1 MLFLKETRVETIIP
15 MPQAIEAVEEAL
27 AETSR
32 GNAVVLPRRRIHHT
46 NRMLFGVLPGSFKGA
61 MGAYLQT
68 DRDRTIHH
76 ETVILYSVET
86 GEPLIL
92 FQDCSINELRTGAAG
107 GVGAKHLASPDARRV
122 AVIGSEK
129 HAFTQ
134 LQAVCAVRPID
145 TVRVFSPTPA
155 HRLKFADHARAALG
169 LEVTAADSAEAALEG
184 SDIVITATNAQSPVF
199 EGRSLRPGMHVT
211 SIANG
216 DKTRVRE
223 EIDHGT
229 MTRAA
234 QGLRHFEGDRAGQR
248 ERRVPGGP
256 GRRAHLGRRVRA
268 GGRDP
273 RKRARTD
280 GTGRDHA
287 VQASGVGDHGLGG
300 GAAGVR
306 GGEGLGFGA
315 EAVAVLVTRARRYE
329 VGAQAPGRHSRE
341 TGRVKT
347 LTSGHERPLRHSRE
361 SGNPGVLEGSLRGV
375 SPLHPAW
382 IPAFA
387 GMTISGAVA
396 SLGCGFDTTWKAG
409 IQGRGGAKR
418 TCSPA

>member
-145 TVRVFSPTPA
+145 TVGVFSPTPT
-155 HRLKFADHARAALG
+155 HRLRFADHARAALD

-223 EIDHGT
+223 EIDRDA

-234 QGLRHFEGDRAGQR
+234 RVCITSKATVQANESDVFRAVRDGALTWDGVCELGDVILGNVPGRTAPDEITLFKLQGLGIMDLAVGLRAYEALKDSASVQR
-248 ERRVPGGP
+248 
-256 GRRAHLGRRVRA
+256 L
-268 GGRDP
+268 
-273 RKRARTD
+273 
-280 GTGRDHA
+280 
-287 VQASGVGDHGLGG
+287 
-300 GAAGVR
+300 
-306 GGEGLGFGA
+306 
-315 EAVAVLVTRARRYE
+315 
-329 VGAQAPGRHSRE
+329 
-341 TGRVKT
+341 
-347 LTSGHERPLRHSRE
+347 
-361 SGNPGVLEGSLRGV
+361 
-375 SPLHPAW
+375 
-382 IPAFA
+382 
-387 GMTISGAVA
+387 
-396 SLGCGFDTTWKAG
+396 
-409 IQGRGGAKR
+409 
-418 TCSPA
+418 

>member
-155 HRLKFADHARAALG
+155 HRIRFAGRARTDLDLDA
-169 LEVTAADSAEAALEG
+169 TAADSAEAALEG

-223 EIDHGT
+223 EIDRDA
-229 MTRAA
+229 MSRAA
-234 QGLRHFEGDRAGQR
+234 RVCVTSKAPCSTNESDVFRAVRDGALTWDGVCELGD
-248 ERRVPGGP
+248 VI
-256 GRRAHLGRRVRA
+256 LGN
-268 GGRDP
+268 
-273 RKRARTD
+273 
-280 GTGRDHA
+280 
-287 VQASGVGDHGLGG
+287 
-300 GAAGVR
+300 
-306 GGEGLGFGA
+306 
-315 EAVAVLVTRARRYE
+315 
-329 VGAQAPGRHSRE
+329 APGRTAPDE
-341 TGRVKT
+341 IT
-347 LTSGHERPLRHSRE
+347 LFKLQGLGIMDLAVGLRAYEALKDS
-361 SGNPGVLEGSLRGV
+361 
-375 SPLHPAW
+375 
-382 IPAFA
+382 
-387 GMTISGAVA
+387 A
-396 SLGCGFDTTWKAG
+396 SVQRL
-409 IQGRGGAKR
+409 
-418 TCSPA
+418 

>member
-155 HRLKFADHARAALG
+155 HRIRFAGRARTDLDLDA
-169 LEVTAADSAEAALEG
+169 TAADSAEAALEG

-223 EIDHGT
+223 EIDRDA

-234 QGLRHFEGDRAGQR
+234 KVCITSKA
-248 ERRVPGGP
+248 
-256 GRRAHLGRRVRA
+256 
-268 GGRDP
+268 
-273 RKRARTD
+273 T
-280 GTGRDHA
+280 
-287 VQASGVGDHGLGG
+287 VQANESDVFRAVRDGALTWDGVCELGDVILGN
-300 GAAGVR
+300 
-306 GGEGLGFGA
+306 
-315 EAVAVLVTRARRYE
+315 
-329 VGAQAPGRHSRE
+329 APGRTAPE
-341 TGRVKT
+341 EIT
-347 LTSGHERPLRHSRE
+347 LFKLQGLGIMDLAVGLRAYEALKDS
-361 SGNPGVLEGSLRGV
+361 
-375 SPLHPAW
+375 
-382 IPAFA
+382 
-387 GMTISGAVA
+387 A
-396 SLGCGFDTTWKAG
+396 SVQRL
-409 IQGRGGAKR
+409 
-418 TCSPA
+418 

>member
-155 HRLKFADHARAALG
+155 HRIRFASRARTDLDLDA
-169 LEVTAADSAEAALEG
+169 TAADSAEAALQG

-199 EGRSLRPGMHVT
+199 EGRSLRAGMHVT

-223 EIDHGT
+223 EIDRDT
-229 MTRAA
+229 MSRAA
-234 QGLRHFEGDRAGQR
+234 RVCVTSADTVRTNESDVFRA
-248 ERRVPGGP
+248 
-256 GRRAHLGRRVRA
+256 VR
-268 GGRDP
+268 
-273 RKRARTD
+273 D
-280 GTGRDHA
+280 GTLTWD
-287 VQASGVGDHGLGG
+287 GVCELGDVILGN
-300 GAAGVR
+300 
-306 GGEGLGFGA
+306 
-315 EAVAVLVTRARRYE
+315 
-329 VGAQAPGRHSRE
+329 APGRTAPEEITLFKLQGLGIMDLAVGLRAYDA
-341 TGRVKT
+341 VKD
-347 LTSGHERPLRHSRE
+347 S
-361 SGNPGVLEGSLRGV
+361 
-375 SPLHPAW
+375 
-382 IPAFA
+382 
-387 GMTISGAVA
+387 A
-396 SLGCGFDTTWKAG
+396 SVQRL
-409 IQGRGGAKR
+409 
-418 TCSPA
+418 

>member
-145 TVRVFSPTPA
+145 AVTVFSPTPA
-155 HRLKFADHARAALG
+155 HRLRFAGRARTDLDLDA
-169 LEVTAADSAEAALEG
+169 TAADSAEAALEG

-223 EIDHGT
+223 ELDRDA

-234 QGLRHFEGDRAGQR
+234 RVCITSKATVQANESDVFRAVRDGALTWDGVCELGDVILGNVPGRTAPEEITLFKLQGLGIMDLAVGLRAY
-248 ERRVPGGP
+248 
-256 GRRAHLGRRVRA
+256 
-268 GGRDP
+268 
-273 RKRARTD
+273 
-280 GTGRDHA
+280 
-287 VQASGVGDHGLGG
+287 
-300 GAAGVR
+300 
-306 GGEGLGFGA
+306 
-315 EAVAVLVTRARRYE
+315 EAVKD
-329 VGAQAPGRHSRE
+329 S
-341 TGRVKT
+341 
-347 LTSGHERPLRHSRE
+347 
-361 SGNPGVLEGSLRGV
+361 
-375 SPLHPAW
+375 
-382 IPAFA
+382 
-387 GMTISGAVA
+387 A
-396 SLGCGFDTTWKAG
+396 SVQRL
-409 IQGRGGAKR
+409 
-418 TCSPA
+418 

>member
-155 HRLKFADHARAALG
+155 HRIRFAGRARTDLDLDA
-169 LEVTAADSAEAALEG
+169 TAADSAEAALEG

-223 EIDHGT
+223 EIDRDA

-234 QGLRHFEGDRAGQR
+234 KVCITSKA
-248 ERRVPGGP
+248 
-256 GRRAHLGRRVRA
+256 
-268 GGRDP
+268 
-273 RKRARTD
+273 T
-280 GTGRDHA
+280 
-287 VQASGVGDHGLGG
+287 VQANESDVFRAVRDGALTWDGVCELGDVILGN
-300 GAAGVR
+300 
-306 GGEGLGFGA
+306 
-315 EAVAVLVTRARRYE
+315 
-329 VGAQAPGRHSRE
+329 APGRTAPDE
-341 TGRVKT
+341 IT
-347 LTSGHERPLRHSRE
+347 LFKLQGLGIMDLAVGLRAYEALKDS
-361 SGNPGVLEGSLRGV
+361 
-375 SPLHPAW
+375 
-382 IPAFA
+382 
-387 GMTISGAVA
+387 A
-396 SLGCGFDTTWKAG
+396 SVQRL
-409 IQGRGGAKR
+409 
-418 TCSPA
+418 